1 MALRLSRAISDGF
14 RRTFTRT
21 GGILFVGLLIIQLG
35 TQISV
40 NSAVLGYLPPEAAAQ
55 FGTSAGLSLP
65 VPGSVGLA
73 MFGVFGIISSAYFV
87 ILSRT
92 FAQPLS
98 NASVFPTALTERL
111 GRATLS
117 ALIGG
122 FLVTITVMIGFVFL
136 IIPGLFLAVSY
147 LFFIFIVAVE
157 DRGVTDS
164 LKRSWALARG
174 SRLKLSI
181 LVIVSGVF
189 GLVLGAIAPLFDL
202 AGVPVIGEIVSVTI
216 TTAFFLPLYAIIA
229 SAYLQLRDEQ
239 QQPDQA
245 TTEPVDASQTAKL

>member
-1 MALRLSRAISDGF
+1 MALQLSRAISDGF

-40 NSAVLGYLPPEAAAQ
+40 NSTVLGYLPPEAAAQ
-55 FGTSAGLSLP
+55 FGTSAGLALP
-65 VPGSVGLA
+65 IPGSVGLA
-73 MFGVFGIISSAYFV
+73 LFGVFGIISSAYFV

-92 FAQPLS
+92 FAQPLN

-136 IIPGLFLAVSY
+136 IIPGCSSQSRTYFS
-147 LFFIFIVAVE
+147 F
-157 DRGVTDS
+157 S
-164 LKRSWALARG
+164 LS
-174 SRLKLSI
+174 
-181 LVIVSGVF
+181 
-189 GLVLGAIAPLFDL
+189 P
-202 AGVPVIGEIVSVTI
+202 
-216 TTAFFLPLYAIIA
+216 
-229 SAYLQLRDEQ
+229 
-239 QQPDQA
+239 
-245 TTEPVDASQTAKL
+245 